1 MSVISVPRVLRQ
13 EDEPQQVHG
22 SKPTWNISCL
32 FLFYTLVHGA
42 RGNTHTHTHTPP
54 QQAFPSPFF
63 VVSKAKLNLSQEIYK
78 SIEGGN
84 LSHLS
89 KAVLWRDLLSHLG
102 NIPVAVP
109 TTECIRRS
117 RGLNPGPGTCSF
129 RVWHVAANSTL
140 ASVSPPVK

>member
-1 MSVISVPRVLRQ
+1 MNHNKFMVQSQPGIFHVFFSSIHSCM
-13 EDEPQQVHG
+13 VHVG
-22 SKPTWNISCL
+22 
-32 FLFYTLVHGA
+32 
-42 RGNTHTHTHTPP
+42 THTHTHTPP